1 MFTGNISDEIIE
13 KNLQLVFQP
22 NQICLIDVLDA
33 VVPTVIEK
41 ITPSLT
47 VQEKVR
53 LFR

>member
-1 MFTGNISDEIIE
+1 MFTG
-13 KNLQLVFQP
+13 KNSVRLIGVNLEFLFQP
-22 NQICLIDVLDA
+22 NQICLIDILDA

-53 LFR
+53 